1 MKNILITGA
10 TGGIGKALVSKFHAA
25 GHNICATGTSPEKLK
40 TIEET
45 YPERLKIIQCNL
57 SNKDQINE

>member
-25 GHNICATGTSPEKLK
+25 GHNICATGTNLEKLK
-40 TIEET
+40 AIEET
-45 YPERLKIIQCNL
+45 YPERLEIIQCL
-57 SNKDQINE
+57 SLIHI